1 MVLHMK
7 LSKGDSEIVSLA
19 WPAILANLTYT
30 VVSLIDMA
38 MVGTLGPAAVAAVG
52 LGGLFLWMAYSAMSS
67 VSVGTTALVARFKG
81 AGRNKVKNQVISQ
94 SILLV
99 GILSIFIT
107 LAGLTLS
114 ERIIGLMGAEPE
126 VKRLGGTYL
135 RTIFLSSIFSFLA
148 FVSESGLRGAGD
160 TRTPMKIDLTIN
172 GVNIFLDYLLIFG
185 KFGFPRLGVFGA
197 AVASAVAFTIGGLLH
212 LAVLLSGRYSV
223 KLDLDLMRPNF
234 DIIRRLLRIGV
245 PASLERLVMSGSF
258 TLYTGIIVAFGTLPL
273 AATQIGIR
281 IEAFSFMPGLGF
293 SVAAAALVGQS
304 LGAGERDRAYSMG
317 WRTTKIAL
325 LFMGGVGVMM
335 FLFAPSIVKFFS
347 VDPEVL
353 SLGTLYIRIVSVLQP
368 AQAILFVLAGGLDGA
383 GDTRWVLYTT
393 VLGLWFVRLPL
404 AYLLGITLGLG
415 VVAAWLAMAVD
426 VLLRSVILSRRYRS
440 RSWMEIKV

>member
-135 RTIFLSSIFSFLA
+135 RTIFLSSIFSFVA

-185 KFGFPRLGVFGA
+185 KFGF

-245 PASLERLVMSGSF
+245 PASLERLVMSG
-258 TLYTGIIVAFGTLPL
+258 GTLPL

-304 LGAGERDRAYSMG
+304 LGTGERDRAYSMG
-317 WRTTKIAL
+317 WRTTKLA
-325 LFMGGVGVMM
+325 M

>member
-135 RTIFLSSIFSFLA
+135 RTIFLSSIFSFVA

-185 KFGFPRLGVFGA
+185 KFGFPRLDVFGA